1 MVGGKTEAIKLCEP
15 ILKALVVKG
24 GYLHIGEPGSG
35 HFVKLVHN
43 GIEFG
48 MLQAIGEV
56 VLLLRRSNFVLNLR
70 DIFRNWFHGSVI
82 RGWLM

>member
-1 MVGGKTEAIKLCEP
+1 LSS
-15 ILKALVVKG
+15 
-24 GYLHIGEPGSG
+24 GSG

-56 VLLLRRSNFVLNLR
+56 VELLRKGGDGFNLDLAEIFKNWSN
-70 DIFRNWFHGSVI
+70 GSVI
-82 RGWLM
+82 R